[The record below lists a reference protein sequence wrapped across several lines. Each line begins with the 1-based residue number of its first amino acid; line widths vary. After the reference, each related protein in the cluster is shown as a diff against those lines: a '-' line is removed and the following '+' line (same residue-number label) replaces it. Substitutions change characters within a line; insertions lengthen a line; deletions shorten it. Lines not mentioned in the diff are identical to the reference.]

1 MRVFKEFDEIKAA
14 VGTEVGVSNWIEVT
28 QERIEQFAQA
38 TGDNQWIHVDVERAV
53 RELPTGTTIA
63 HGLLT
68 LSFAPVFIRD
78 VMGLGG
84 LKNTLNYGANRVRY
98 LASVPAGSRAPGPH
112 KHRGRRGRAT
122 QRLTGDLRRHDRD
135 REPRASGLCGRG
147 HCRALPMN
155 RSCTISATKQAGFH
169 RSLGFSRW
177 VGVLSVYSAVLSA
190 EKYSRGDW
198 RHNWAFNMPFRM
210 RRARCLHHATYN
222 SLCLRRLAS

>member
-38 TGDNQWIHVDVERAV
+38 TGDNQWIHVDVERAE

-98 LASVPAGSRAPGPH
+98 LAPVPAGSRL
-112 KHRGRRGRAT
+112 RGRTSIVAAEDAPPNG
-122 QRLTGDLRRHDRD
+122 LRVTYGVTIEIEN
-135 REPRASGLCGRG
+135 RERPACVAEVIAVHYR
-147 HCRALPMN
+147 N

-190 EKYSRGDW
+190 EKYSRGDC
-198 RHNWAFNMPFRM
+198 NG
-210 RRARCLHHATYN
+210 
-222 SLCLRRLAS
+222 